1 MLFVNHVVRSKVAR
15 PTPINYTSVHMRTP
29 EGQQSF
35 LYVEPTNPGPQEKI
49 QMDKFFLLWEG
60 LLHALKSNSE
70 LRAQPTFI
78 EQKRR
83 LAKKI
88 TEREA
93 AYGYVNA
100 ATQTDLRQ
108 YPLFYAALVT
118 IIREQNWTRPLGKRI
133 S

>member
-1 MLFVNHVVRSKVAR
+1 
-15 PTPINYTSVHMRTP
+15 MRTP

-35 LYVEPTNPGPQEKI
+35 LYIEPTNPGPQEKI

-83 LAKKI
+83 LTKKI
-88 TEREA
+88 TEREI
-93 AYGYVNA
+93 AYG
-100 ATQTDLRQ
+100 
-108 YPLFYAALVT
+108 
-118 IIREQNWTRPLGKRI
+118 
-133 S
+133 